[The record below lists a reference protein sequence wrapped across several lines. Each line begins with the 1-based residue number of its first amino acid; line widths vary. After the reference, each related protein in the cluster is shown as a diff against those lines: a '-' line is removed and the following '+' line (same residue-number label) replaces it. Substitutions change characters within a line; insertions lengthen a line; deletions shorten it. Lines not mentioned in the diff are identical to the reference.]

1 MIGLDVH
8 RNITHDM
15 DDVECDLSYKEFL
28 VIDNYDELRISGD
41 LFNNHHFEPYSSD
54 NLIYLREMDLVYSI
68 YDLNNGL
75 LLRAPYKIG
84 KDYIQSWVTPCIEFH
99 IPQLKKILKTKGIT
113 KSTAS
118 KKIKE
123 RDNNPVSNKEKI
135 ILVSPEQDIND
146 EWALILG
153 GLGCRSFLVFA
164 RDAKNY
170 MENSPRELLVML
182 GREAPTEYREII
194 TADDER
200 TLREKVE
207 LCIERMEMKHEDSFF
222 YRHANKILTI
232 LWCIT
237 VIALIVA
244 IVNILQVGGVI

>member
-1 MIGLDVH
+1 M
-8 RNITHDM
+8 
-15 DDVECDLSYKEFL
+15 ES
-28 VIDNYDELRISGD
+28 D
-41 LFNNHHFEPYSSD
+41 LFMQIEYDPTEYETLETQNMGPELSFK
-54 NLIYLREMDLVYSI
+54 LVKFNTGYYGVIS
-68 YDLNNGL
+68 
-75 LLRAPYKIG
+75 
-84 KDYIQSWVTPCIEFH
+84 H
-99 IPQLKKILKTKGIT
+99 
-113 KSTAS
+113 
-118 KKIKE
+118 
-123 RDNNPVSNKEKI
+123 NPVSNKEKI